1 MWVQG
6 CLNISIN
13 RMVLQYFND
22 TINKLQLNGL
32 NLSSFVISLGL
43 LLVGPINGQEF
54 LLVLISCAKWFS
66 EASIFDF
73 ENSNRLTFD
82 Y

>member
-1 MWVQG
+1 MLAQG
-6 CLNISIN
+6 CLNININ
-13 RMVLQYFND
+13 RMVLQSFND

-43 LLVGPINGQEF
+43 LLLGLTNGQEF
-54 LLVLISCAKWFS
+54 RFVLISCAKWLS

-73 ENSNRLTFD
+73 ENSNILTFD